1 MMRKK
6 GEWTIKETAQKFE
19 CEFFE
24 VIQDQVIKPDGSDG
38 SYETIKMKPG
48 VNVLPIDENGNVYL
62 TTQYRY
68 ALEDDCL
75 EVIAGG
81 IETGETPIQSAKK
94 EAHEEL
100 GIEAEEWTEFG
111 VLNVDTSIVNS
122 QAHQFL
128 ARKLKFKEPEQE
140 GSENIK
146 AVKVTL
152 QEAVEKV
159 LRGEI
164 THAPSAALILKA
176 HVFLQKDNAKSV

>member
-1 MMRKK
+1 MKKK
-6 GEWTIKETAQKFE
+6 GEWTIKETAQKFK
-19 CEFFE
+19 CDFFE
-24 VIQDQVIKPDGSDG
+24 VIEDMVIKPDGSDG
-38 SYETIKMKPG
+38 SYQTIKMKPG
-48 VNVLPIDENGNVYL
+48 VNVLPLDEDGNVYL

-68 ALEDDCL
+68 ALEQECV

-81 IETGETPIQSAKK
+81 IEKGETPLYSAKK

-100 GIEAEEWTEFG
+100 GIEAEEWHEFG
-111 VLNVDTSIVNS
+111 VMDVDTSIVNS

-146 AVKVTL
+146 ALKVSL
-152 QEAVEKV
+152 KEAVEKV

-164 THAPSAALILKA
+164 THAPSATLILKA
-176 HVFLQKDNAKSV
+176 HVFLQQDNQK